1 MVICIVAR
9 VILGGG
15 VGVGVGAPVAAKMSA
30 SCLMESMVWV
40 PKRAKGAA
48 SVGYARASSRRLD
61 ASVDFSAEDTAG
73 MAPVWGKL

>member
-30 SCLMESMVWV
+30 SYRMASMVWEQNG
-40 PKRAKGAA
+40 KRVRPVQGLQGRQIGAWL
-48 SVGYARASSRRLD
+48 RL
-61 ASVDFSAEDTAG
+61 
-73 MAPVWGKL
+73 WLC